1 MNIERIIKKNK
12 INIIISAFTS
22 AFIFIILSF
31 IFLNVNNI
39 SLNNELKCE
48 NNKDSSVVD
57 VVEKVNPAVVSIV
70 ITKDVPIIEKYYE
83 SYDPF
88 NDNFFDFFF
97 NDRFQVPQYREKG
110 TERREVGGGS
120 GFFISPDGMLVTN
133 NHVVND
139 EEADYTVL
147 TNDGKSY
154 DAEVLAKDSVL
165 DVAILQIKGN
175 NFPYLEFGDSDSLK
189 LGQTVIAIGNALA
202 EFRNSVSVGVISGLS
217 RSITAGGPTGK
228 SELLEGVIQ
237 TDAAINSGN
246 SGGPLLD
253 LSGNIIGVNVAVQI
267 NAENIG
273 FALPSNAVKSIADSV
288 KEYGKI
294 IRPYIG
300 IRYVQITESLKE
312 KNNLS
317 VDYGV
322 LVSKGSNPEELAV
335 LPGSPADKAGI
346 VENDI
351 ILEIDGIKLDKNK
364 SLSLL
369 IRNKKIGDIITL
381 KILSQGEEKEIKI
394 ELEEMEE

>member
-57 VVEKVNPAVVSIV
+57 VVERVNPAVVSIV

-83 SYDPF
+83 NYDPF